1 MRKMKVEKRSLRL
14 RMVFILVCVMVIAA
28 ILIVVQRSMGKPDA
42 VFGDYSITMGDNTY
56 STGTQTGRIDLTIKS
71 SGTSFEKLFY
81 TSEDVL
87 HNGFD
92 FIVDDEYTIQISYKS
107 DTLLCRA
114 HETGYEKKTQTLSI
128 YYICNEG
135 VMEEGDSVN
144 VEVVKSQEKK
154 IKVKVPVKVKRDK
167 EYLSSYGNTLIVS
180 ATGIKYKDLAMY
192 SPTIP
197 VSATMTIKWA
207 GRERQ
212 MAVRSG
218 NTADYKPK
226 VSDSDESYDGY
237 RTYVIEL
244 PEWKEIRSIQ
254 LGSAVYDLSEE
265 GKALAEQEM
274 KEQKAQILGYD
285 SGSERKRFTGE
296 KEEIMEKMLN
306 AVDYYT
312 TVQGR
317 FRIKSQLMGG
327 DSEAEI
333 EYKADKEQLYSYE
346 NVDSDE
352 FHYTAAADKEK
363 TTMYFHDQKGY
374 RYVERSEE
382 SDTTQ
387 KMEVDERVRSTENGN
402 DFYRNNILDLYYAE
416 YSIYPQTT
424 ACYYMY
430 VPSQWELASEEKIA
444 GRSCWKVEGEVSLE
458 PVRGIAMWIDKE
470 TGCLLQY
477 KGYDEDGKE
486 TEYLITDEISYDAE
500 VTPVKLEGKF
510 RGYKNLGL

>member
-1 MRKMKVEKRSLRL
+1 MKIEKRSLHF
-14 RMVFILVCVMVIAA
+14 RMIVILVCAVVI
-28 ILIVVQRSMGKPDA
+28 IVVLIGLQSRRSRRNPDV
-42 VFGDYSITMGDNTY
+42 VFGDYSITVGDNTY

-81 TSEDVL
+81 TSEDIL

-92 FIVDDEYTIQISYKS
+92 FIVDDEYLIQISHKS
-107 DTLLCRA
+107 ETLLCRA
-114 HETGYEKKTQTLSI
+114 YETGYEKKTQTLSI

-135 VMEEGDSVN
+135 VMEEGDSVD
-144 VEVVKSQEKK
+144 VELVKSQKK
-154 IKVKVPVKVKRDK
+154 KTHAKVPVKVRRDE
-167 EYLSSYGNTLIVS
+167 EYLISAENDLIIS
-180 ATGIKYKDLAMY
+180 ATGIKYKENAIY
-192 SPTIP
+192 SSAIS

-207 GRERQ
+207 GKEKQ
-212 MAVRSG
+212 MTVQNG

-226 VSDSDESYDGY
+226 LSYSEESYNGY
-237 RTYVIEL
+237 RIFAIEF
-244 PEWKEIRSIQ
+244 PEWKEIKSVQ

-265 GKALAEQEM
+265 AKAQAEQER
-274 KEQKAQILGYD
+274 KEREAQILGYA
-285 SGSERKRFTGE
+285 GGTERKRFTGE
-296 KEEIMEKMLN
+296 KEEIMGKMLN
-306 AVDYYT
+306 AVDNYT

-333 EYKADKEQLYSYE
+333 EYKADKEQSYSYE
-346 NVDSDE
+346 NVGSDE
-352 FHYTAAADKEK
+352 FHYTAVADKEK
-363 TTMYFHDQKGY
+363 ITMYFHEQKGY

-387 KMEVDERVRSTENGN
+387 KMEVDDRVRSTENGI

-430 VPSQWELASEEKIA
+430 APSQWELSSEEEIA

-486 TEYLITDEISYDAE
+486 TEYLITDEISYDAD
-500 VTPVKLEGKF
+500 VTPVKLDGKF
-510 RGYKNLGL
+510 SGYKNLGL